1 LDKLQVLII
10 DDDKETAR
18 FFRTVLNFM
27 DLDVE
32 TVLTGREALIK
43 LSAMVPD
50 LILLDM
56 QLGAEIGGED
66 ILYQIR
72 SNPRFDHTRVIVITG
87 HPNSTDLVTNLA
99 DLILIKPVEVDLL
112 RTLITR
118 LSSFGFEPKR
128 LPFRDP
134 VTLLFNKEFFYT
146 RLDLAFERAKRRE
159 EFKFAVLVLRVIIAG
174 ETELSISASILDVIL
189 REVANRLHRYLRP
202 TDTVARLLGW
212 KFVILNEDL
221 AKTEDVSI
229 IIQRVRQMLADPIQV
244 GEESYTVTVGVGAV
258 VNDRRFKQPKEIFEA
273 AERALEKSEAV
284 V

>member
-1 LDKLQVLII
+1 LEKLQVLII

-18 FFRTVLNFM
+18 FFRAVLNFM
-27 DLDVE
+27 DMDVE

-56 QLGAEIGGED
+56 QLGIEIGGED

-72 SNPRFDHTRVIVITG
+72 SNPRFDRTRVIVITG

-112 RTLITR
+112 RTLVTR

-146 RLDLAFERAKRRE
+146 RLDLAFERAKRRQD
-159 EFKFAVLVLRVIIAG
+159 FKFAVLVLRVIIPG
-174 ETELSISASILDVIL
+174 ETELTISASILDVIL
-189 REVANRLHRYLRP
+189 REIADRLHRYLRP

-221 AKTEDVSI
+221 SKTEDVGI
-229 IIQRVRQMLADPIQV
+229 IIQRVRQMLAEPIQV
-244 GEESYTVTVGVGAV
+244 GAQSYTVTVGIGAV
-258 VNDRRFKQPKEIFEA
+258 VNQRRYQQPKEIFEA
-273 AERALEKSEAV
+273 AERALEKSEALI
-284 V
+284 